1 MAGDLKERINKA
13 QEIALEYFDY
23 LIETVPTPDY
33 IQIVGSIG
41 GDISTYRIYDDGSV
55 YAK

>member
-1 MAGDLKERINKA
+1 MTGELKERIDKA
-13 QEIALEYFDY
+13 QEIAIEYFDY
-23 LIETVPTPDY
+23 LIETTPTLDY
-33 IQIVGSIG
+33 VQIVGSIG